1 LSKTKYSKSIEKMKT
16 FREFCEQVVGGRLQP
31 ATPQQIAQQRSQSV
45 KRATTIN
52 RQLRTRNR
60 DELDA
65 HQANMRTLLKKSD
78 EDIRGSH

>member
-1 LSKTKYSKSIEKMKT
+1 MKT

-31 ATPQQIAQQRSQSV
+31 ATPQQTAQQRSQSV
-45 KRATTIN
+45 RRATTIN
-52 RQLRTRNR
+52 RQLRMKSR